1 MNLLSINNSEN
12 KMSNFTEFRRFN
24 NIPQIVNISTNEGE
38 LFLDTNSILCI
49 DILVNIVGKLDE
61 NDLVILFE
69 NLSQFGYSNVLNTK
83 GKVENEYLF
92 SFVNLNI

>member
-1 MNLLSINNSEN
+1 M
-12 KMSNFTEFRRFN
+12 
-24 NIPQIVNISTNEGE
+24 
-38 LFLDTNSILCI
+38 DTNSILCI